1 VKLEY
6 FWTDCPD
13 GSHVAVNYTVREG
26 RISGS
31 VRHWS
36 RDSKVNVGRSFTF
49 LPGELEK
56 DAQGSPVLV
65 LDGVCAAPLRVPI
78 DAASVRRAQAEDA
91 A

>member
-1 VKLEY
+1 LKLEY
-6 FWTDCPD
+6 FWADCPD

-36 RDSKVNVGRSFTF
+36 KDSKVNVGRQFSV

-56 DAQGSPVLV
+56 DAHGAPVLV
-65 LDGVCAAPLRVPI
+65 LDGICAAPLRVSI
-78 DAASVRRAQAEDA
+78 DAASVRRALAEDA